1 MFWMRK
7 KKQNVYT
14 LCEMGKREDW
24 RHRRKKKEEKKKKKK
39 NLDFNRNTLRK
50 SWLEV

>member
-14 LCEMGKREDW
+14 LCEVGKREDW
-24 RHRRKKKEEKKKKKK
+24 RHRRKKKKKKKKIYI
-39 NLDFNRNTLRK
+39 LTETL
-50 SWLEV
+50 SGSHG

>member
-14 LCEMGKREDW
+14 LCEMGREKIGGIEE
-24 RHRRKKKEEKKKKKK
+24 KKKEEKKD
-39 NLDFNRNTLRK
+39 LDFNRNTFRK